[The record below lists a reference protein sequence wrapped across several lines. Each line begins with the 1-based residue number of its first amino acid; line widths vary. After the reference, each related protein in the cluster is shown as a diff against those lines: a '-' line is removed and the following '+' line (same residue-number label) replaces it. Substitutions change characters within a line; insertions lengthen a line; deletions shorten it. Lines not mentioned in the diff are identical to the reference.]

1 MFGILVT
8 ANAKDNVQE
17 TRDKAIFKGHQ
28 SLRLLN
34 CRDGTY
40 RLQIIRLELE
50 LKLS

>member
-8 ANAKDNVQE
+8 ANAKDKVQQI
-17 TRDKAIFKGHQ
+17 KAIFKGHQ

-34 CRDGTY
+34 CRDGIY
-40 RLQIIRLELE
+40 PFQIIRLELE